1 MNISNII
8 TPEQLDALIK
18 FGINVLII
26 IIKIAVVLG
35 IGLLHVAYATYF
47 ERKVIGHMQVRL
59 GPMRVGPHG
68 LLQPFADGLK
78 LFFKEDII
86 PDKAD
91 KPVFYLAPL
100 IFMASAMINLSFIP
114 FSYNSYNFVIANIPF
129 SINFVIAN
137 INIGLLFV
145 FAMAGIGV
153 YGIFISG
160 WASNSKYAFI
170 GGLRSA
176 AQVISYEIALGLSL
190 VGVMIMAGSLNLTDI
205 VRAQEE
211 SIFGMFAIPQIVGFV
226 VFTIAAVAEVN
237 RTPFDMPEAESE
249 LVAGYFTE
257 YSGFRFALFFL
268 GEYIAM
274 FIMASMATVCFLG
287 GWTLPWYI
295 TKFVPFITLVPGIV
309 WFLMKVYAFIF
320 FYYWIRATV
329 PRYRYDQLMAIG
341 WKILI
346 PVALANILVTG
357 LVKIIITTLKGA

>member
-1 MNISNII
+1 MANII
-8 TPEQLDALIK
+8 TPDLIHASVN
-18 FGINVLII
+18 FGIEVLII

-35 IGLLHVAYATYF
+35 VGLLHVAYATYF

-68 LLQPFADGLK
+68 LLQPIADGVK

-86 PDKAD
+86 PAEAD
-91 KPVFYLAPL
+91 KVAFFLAPV
-100 IFMASAMINLSFIP
+100 IFMAASMVNLSVIP
-114 FSYNSYNFVIANIPF
+114 FTSS
-129 SINFVIAN
+129 FVIAN
-137 INIGLLFV
+137 INIGLLFI
-145 FAMAGIGV
+145 FAIAGMGV

-176 AQVISYEIALGLSL
+176 AQVISYEIAMGLSL
-190 VGVMIMAGSLNLTDI
+190 VGVMILSGSLNLMDI
-205 VRAQEE
+205 VKAQQA
-211 SIFGMFAIPQIVGFV
+211 SIFGVYAIPQIVAFV
-226 VFTIAAVAEVN
+226 VFTIAAVAETN
-237 RTPFDMPEAESE
+237 RTPFDLPEAESE

-274 FIMASMATVCFLG
+274 FIMASLATVCFLG
-287 GWTLPWYI
+287 GWTIPWYI
-295 TKFVPFITLVPGIV
+295 LKVLPFLKIVPGII
-309 WFLMKVYAFIF
+309 WFLLKIYAFIF

-346 PVALANILVTG
+346 PIALANIVGTA
-357 LVKIIITTLKGA
+357 LVKLLL

>member
-1 MNISNII
+1 M
-8 TPEQLDALIK
+8 TPEQFDALIK

-91 KPVFYLAPL
+91 KPVFYLAPI
-100 IFMASAMINLSFIP
+100 IFMASAMVNLSVIP
-114 FSYNSYNFVIANIPF
+114 FSYTFA
-129 SINFVIAN
+129 IAN
-137 INIGLLFV
+137 INVGLLFI

-153 YGIFISG
+153 YGIFIAG
-160 WASNSKYAFI
+160 WASNSKYSFI
-170 GGLRSA
+170 GGIRSS
-176 AQVISYEIALGLSL
+176 AQVISYEIAMGFSL
-190 VGVMIMAGSLNLTDI
+190 VGVMIMAGSLNLTEI

-211 SIFGMFAIPQIVGFV
+211 SVFGMYAIPQFVAFV

-274 FIMASMATVCFLG
+274 LIMASLATVCFLG

-295 TKFVPFITLVPGIV
+295 TKFVPFVNYIPGIV
-309 WFLMKVYAFIF
+309 WFLLKVYAFIF
-320 FYYWIRATV
+320 FYYWLRATV
-329 PRYRYDQLMAIG
+329 PRYRYDQLMKIG

-357 LVKIIITTLKGA
+357 LVKILL

>member
-1 MNISNII
+1 MDTVTNII
-8 TPEQLDALIK
+8 TPATVDALTK
-18 FGINVLII
+18 FGINLAII

-86 PDKAD
+86 PADAD
-91 KPVFYLAPL
+91 KPVFFLAPI
-100 IFMASAMINLSFIP
+100 IFMAASMINLAVIP
-114 FSYNSYNFVIANIPF
+114 FSQNFVIADVN
-129 SINFVIAN
+129 V
-137 INIGLLFV
+137 GLLFI
-145 FAMAGIGV
+145 FAIAGLGV

-170 GGLRSA
+170 GGLRSS
-176 AQVISYEIALGLSL
+176 AQVLSYEIPMGLSL
-190 VGVMIMAGSLNLTDI
+190 VGVMIMAGSLNLNDI
-205 VRAQEE
+205 VNAQRD
-211 SIFGMFAIPQIVGFV
+211 SIYGMYVIPQFV
-226 VFTIAAVAEVN
+226 AFIVFTIAAIAETN
-237 RTPFDMPEAESE
+237 RTPFDLPEAESE
-249 LVAGYFTE
+249 LVAGYFVE
-257 YSGFRFALFFL
+257 YTGFRFALFFL

-274 FIMASMATVCFLG
+274 FIMASLAAVCFLG
-287 GWTLPWYI
+287 GWSIPWYI
-295 TKFVPFITLVPGIV
+295 TKALPFLNYVPGIV
-309 WFLMKVYAFIF
+309 WFLLKVYAFIF

-346 PVALANILVTG
+346 PISLANIVVTG
-357 LVKIIITTLKGA
+357 LIKILV

>member
-1 MNISNII
+1 MLENII
-8 TPEQLDALIK
+8 APATQDALIK
-18 FGINVLII
+18 LGINIIII

-35 IGLLHVAYATYF
+35 VALLHVAYATYF

-68 LLQPFADGLK
+68 LLQPIADGLK
-78 LFFKEDII
+78 LFFKEDIL
-86 PDKAD
+86 PANAD

-100 IFMASAMINLSFIP
+100 IFMASAMINLSVIP
-114 FSYNSYNFVIANIPF
+114 FTGSFV
-129 SINFVIAN
+129 VAN
-137 INIGLLFV
+137 INVGLLFI

-153 YGIFISG
+153 YGVFISG

-170 GGLRSA
+170 GGLRSS
-176 AQVISYEIALGLSL
+176 AQVISYEIAMGLSL

-205 VRAQEE
+205 VRAQAN
-211 SIFGMFAIPQIVGFV
+211 SVFGIFAIPQIVGFV
-226 VFTIAAVAEVN
+226 VFVIAAVAETN
-237 RTPFDMPEAESE
+237 RTPFDLPEAESE

-274 FIMASMATVCFLG
+274 FIMASIATVCYLG
-287 GWTLPWYI
+287 GWTIPWYI
-295 TKFVPFITLVPGIV
+295 LKVLPFLSYVPGIV
-309 WFLMKVYAFIF
+309 WFLLKVYAFIF

-346 PVALANILVTG
+346 PVALANILATG
-357 LVKIIITTLKGA
+357 LVKILL